1 MVNSNLQKNQE
12 PALPHRL
19 VLDERRHLEVTGVKE
34 VLRFDETQVV
44 LRTGKGLLVVQG
56 EGLRLQTLIPE
67 GGRVVVDGSVSALS
81 YAQERSRGSLLRR
94 LFG

>member
-19 VLDERRHLEVTGVKE
+19 VLDERRHFEVTGVRE

-44 LRTGKGLLVVQG
+44 LRTVKGLLILQG
-56 EGLRLQTLIPE
+56 EGLKLQTLAPE
-67 GGRVVVDGSVSALS
+67 GGRVVVDGSLQALS
-81 YAQERSRGSLLRR
+81 YARERAKGGLLQR
-94 LFG
+94 LVR